1 MKLLGLNLGNF
12 FKESTDES
20 SKRLVLV
27 LAGVSLS
34 LSIIIYIVSGFYV
47 PINSEILWAL
57 TIPLSAM
64 AGVSYASVE
73 KERLRLKKLSEKEVK
88 DE

>member
-20 SKRLVLV
+20 AKRLVLII
-27 LAGVSLS
+27 AGISLS
-34 LSIIIYIVSGFYV
+34 LSVLIYTITGIYV

-73 KERLRLKKLSEKEVK
+73 KERLRLKSLTEGKK

>member
-20 SKRLVLV
+20 AKRLVLIM
-27 LAGVSLS
+27 AGIS
-34 LSIIIYIVSGFYV
+34 LSISVIVYVISGFYV

-73 KERLRLKKLSEKEVK
+73 KERLRLQNAKTKEAK